1 MSCTKRTSRT
11 IMVVAVV
18 AALIAATAPAVA
30 AAPRSAAVAD
40 EASGWVALL
49 GPWQAFERWLGNLSA
64 ADSDEGGG
72 GSGGENSTD
81 PPQEPPA
88 PTCPSEQNPGPCND
102 PGG

>member
-11 IMVVAVV
+11 IMVAAVV

-72 GSGGENSTD
+72 GGENGTD
-81 PPQEPPA
+81 PPQEPPP
-88 PTCPSEQNPGPCND
+88 PTCPPGQSGGPCND
-102 PGG
+102 PDG